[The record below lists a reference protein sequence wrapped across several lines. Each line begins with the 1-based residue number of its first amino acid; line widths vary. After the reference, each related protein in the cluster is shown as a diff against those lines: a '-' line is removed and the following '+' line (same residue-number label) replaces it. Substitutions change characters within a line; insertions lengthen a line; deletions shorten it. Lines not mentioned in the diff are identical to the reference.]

1 MTQNTYPSVALRPA
15 LAGTDGSG
23 NPGSMVK
30 LPPLRCTDSA
40 RMRGEPLHASAVRYS
55 RFLLL
60 EVPGPW
66 GDSALGGKHMDAGV
80 ARQLAAA
87 AKAADTH
94 VLLIRRPGRHPSTRT
109 GATNRSAAWAFADT
123 SPGV

>member
-23 NPGSMVK
+23 NPGTLVK

-66 GDSALGGKHMDAGV
+66 GESALDGKHMDAEV
-80 ARQLAAA
+80 ARPFDAALQRA
-87 AKAADTH
+87 
-94 VLLIRRPGRHPSTRT
+94 RRPWGRGTQRL
-109 GATNRSAAWAFADT
+109 
-123 SPGV
+123 

>member
-1 MTQNTYPSVALRPA
+1 MTQSTFPSVTLKPA
-15 LAGTDGSG
+15 LAGADGSG
-23 NPGSMVK
+23 NPGTLVK

-55 RFLLL
+55 KFLLL

-66 GDSALGGKHMDAGV
+66 GESALDGKHMDADV
-80 ARQLAAA
+80 AKRLAEA

-94 VLLIRRPGRHPSTRT
+94 VLLIRRPGRHPSNK
-109 GATNRSAAWAFADT
+109 A
-123 SPGV
+123 